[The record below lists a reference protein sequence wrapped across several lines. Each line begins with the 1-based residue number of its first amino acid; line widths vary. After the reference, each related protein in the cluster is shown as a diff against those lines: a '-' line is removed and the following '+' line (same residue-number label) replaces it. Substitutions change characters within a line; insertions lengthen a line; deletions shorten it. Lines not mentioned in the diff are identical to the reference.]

1 MIPEQNNIDLTI
13 LQEEIQPSKT
23 YYLDLD
29 RKRITEIIDGHNAI
43 IQAVRKIL
51 YTERYAYVIYSSLY
65 GIELDRLI
73 GQDYDFI
80 ISDIKRTI
88 EEALLIDN
96 RIISIEDFQIEK
108 TGLDTFT
115 VNFKV
120 NSIEGEIDFSTEVKL
135 V

>member
-1 MIPEQNNIDLTI
+1 MIPEQNIDLTI

-108 TGLDTFT
+108 TGLDTLT